1 MTQYK
6 IMKVGIYFSKIDH
19 KLIKILDEK
28 FDCYVTESIS
38 IYRHSPDLSLSFTHE
53 TSRLINKTYFEERNP
68 YVILLEKE
76 EGEKL
81 WKEWMRV
88 YENLKKRT
96 IKLSKFYGKIS

>member
-1 MTQYK
+1 
-6 IMKVGIYFSKIDH
+6 MKVGVYFSKTDH

-38 IYRHSPDLSLSFTHE
+38 IYRLDSSLSFTHE
-53 TSRLINKTYFEERNP
+53 ASRLINKTYFENP

-81 WKEWMRV
+81 WKEWMGT
-88 YENLKKRT
+88 YENFKERT
-96 IKLSKFYGKIS
+96 IKLSKFLWQN